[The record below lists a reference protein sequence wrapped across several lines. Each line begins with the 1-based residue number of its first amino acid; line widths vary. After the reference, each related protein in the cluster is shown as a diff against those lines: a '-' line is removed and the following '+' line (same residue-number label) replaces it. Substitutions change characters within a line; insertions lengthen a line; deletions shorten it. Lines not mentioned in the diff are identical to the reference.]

1 MSLVLKALTPQ
12 TRRQAQLEL
21 EQIGVFQ
28 RQPRPSVQLTGAVEP
43 QRGPMGKARGTADH
57 QSTHGNPPH
66 SVSRSRSRV
75 QHFGITG
82 KRLVN

>member
-1 MSLVLKALTPQ
+1 MSLVLEALTPQ

-21 EQIGVFQ
+21 EQIGVLQ
-28 RQPRPSVQLTGAVEP
+28 PQPRPRVQLTVAVER

-57 QSTHGNPPH
+57 QFTYGKSASLGFAIPIASATLW
-66 SVSRSRSRV
+66 
-75 QHFGITG
+75 ITS